1 MQIRVTLVA
10 LALAA
15 SSVLGARELCGTQIS
30 DADLKAAEA
39 HFTANKVSA
48 KASLVPATVDVYFH
62 VIQAGTTLANGNV
75 PATQVQAQIDVLN
88 EDFASTGL
96 SFRLRNTTRTTNSGW
111 FNNAGPNTSQQ
122 TAMKNALRQGGAAAL
137 NIYTVGFRSAATDG
151 LLGYATFP
159 SSYSSAPRDDGVV
172 ALYSSLPGGT
182 ATNFNLGR
190 TITHEVGHWVGL
202 YHTFQGGCS
211 GSGDQ
216 VSDTPAE
223 ASFATGCPIGRDTC
237 SSAGV
242 DPIHNFMDY
251 TDDACMSE
259 FTTGQTTRLTSQL
272 ATYRGI

>member
-1 MQIRVTLVA
+1 
-10 LALAA
+10 
-15 SSVLGARELCGTQIS
+15 
-30 DADLKAAEA
+30 
-39 HFTANKVSA
+39 
-48 KASLVPATVDVYFH
+48 
-62 VIQAGTTLANGNV
+62 
-75 PATQVQAQIDVLN
+75 
-88 EDFASTGL
+88 
-96 SFRLRNTTRTTNSGW
+96 
-111 FNNAGPNTSQQ
+111 
-122 TAMKNALRQGGAAAL
+122 MKTALRQGGAAAL
-137 NIYTVGFRSAATDG
+137 NIYTVGFRSTATDG

-182 ATNFNLGR
+182 KTNFNLGR

-223 ASFATGCPIGRDTC
+223 ASYATGCPIGRDTC

-251 TDDACMSE
+251 TDDSCMSE
-259 FTTGQTTRLTSQL
+259 FTTGQTTRLASQL